1 MNRRAYVSIIG
12 LALVFLAFGFLTG
25 CSNSSSPPPP
35 PTILIAPVAA
45 DATQSTMVGTAFANP
60 LGVTV
65 TSNGSPDSGVTVT
78 YAATTSSGGATCA
91 LSATTAPTDSTGSVS
106 SVTCTANGT
115 AGSYTVTATVTGA
128 TSPATFNLTNNAAA
142 APATAV
148 FYVSGSEAI
157 NGGPNYYAI
166 VGAVQF
172 DSSTGAFIGGEQDY
186 NDGFGITS
194 ADTFSA
200 SSPGFSSTVFTT
212 GQGTL
217 TLISSN
223 TAEGVGGTETFAV
236 QLVNSSHLL
245 ITQFDGSATSS
256 GSMDLQ
262 TATTSSKM
270 SYSFTM
276 SGVDLGYYPVG
287 YGGVFTLASGGA
299 VSGTADVNDGG
310 LNAGAGGLVTGQT
323 FSGTATATDSFG
335 RGTVTGVSINGA
347 ALSLVSYVVG
357 PEVTRLMDNDTGFG
371 TGTGNAMVGSAY
383 GQGSGTFNNASIGAS
398 VLALQGNSLGTLY
411 ATLGQFT
418 TSNTGNATADL
429 AGVGDDNEPAGAVL
443 DVASTFTGTYSLT
456 SAYGAASGIS
466 GLGDVTT
473 LGVYMTDPTLNLM
486 DPNNT
491 TTDLGGALV
500 LDQDIILAGGTGV
513 IIPQTDTT
521 AADFNGTYAAGWQ
534 NFNDYLGNCPYGCE
548 WDMVSEGSMTSG
560 GALSLT
566 GMDSDPF
573 GSLSAT
579 STPGLSSGDTFTS
592 TPQADTTNVGRW
604 SMLKTNTTP
613 NPLAIVVNTSETGNL
628 NMDIYQASATQLF
641 WIELD
646 TAGVALGPLEGSSAP
661 SKALFKGKPAAK
673 AEAKTNARQRR

>member
-443 DVASTFTGTYSLT
+443 
-456 SAYGAASGIS
+456 
-466 GLGDVTT
+466 
-473 LGVYMTDPTLNLM
+473 
-486 DPNNT
+486 
-491 TTDLGGALV
+491 
-500 LDQDIILAGGTGV
+500 
-513 IIPQTDTT
+513 
-521 AADFNGTYAAGWQ
+521 
-534 NFNDYLGNCPYGCE
+534 
-548 WDMVSEGSMTSG
+548 
-560 GALSLT
+560 
-566 GMDSDPF
+566 
-573 GSLSAT
+573 
-579 STPGLSSGDTFTS
+579 
-592 TPQADTTNVGRW
+592 
-604 SMLKTNTTP
+604 
-613 NPLAIVVNTSETGNL
+613 
-628 NMDIYQASATQLF
+628 
-641 WIELD
+641 
-646 TAGVALGPLEGSSAP
+646 
-661 SKALFKGKPAAK
+661 
-673 AEAKTNARQRR
+673 